1 MNPLFLAMGVTF
13 FATSLGAVPALFLR
27 SLSEGKK
34 DLLLGLAAGVMLAAT
49 CFSLLQPATELGS
62 VGRPPLTAAVF
73 VALLLLLGAL
83 FLHLANAVIPHEHFF
98 LGHEGLDARKL
109 KRIWLFILAITIHN
123 VPEGLAV
130 GVTAGSGIQHISLP
144 VLIGIGFQDIP
155 EGLVVA
161 FALLANGYRN
171 RQSFFV
177 AAVTGVV
184 EALGAATGFFFV
196 RVASGVLP
204 WTLAL
209 AGGMMLYV
217 ISHEMIPECH
227 SRGNQKEATFGLM
240 LGFALMMVLD
250 VALK

>member
-1 MNPLFLAMGVTF
+1 MNSLFLAMGVTF
-13 FATSLGAVPALFLR
+13 CATSLGAVPALFLR
-27 SLSEGKK
+27 SVSEGKK
-34 DLLLGLAAGVMLAAT
+34 DMLLGLAAGVMLAAT
-49 CFSLLQPATELGS
+49 CFSLLQPAIELGS
-62 VGRPPLTAAVF
+62 VARPPLFAATLA
-73 VALLLLLGAL
+73 ALLLLLGAL
-83 FLHLANAVIPHEHFF
+83 FLHLANETIPHEHFF

-130 GVTAGSGIQHISLP
+130 GVTAGSGIQYISLP

-161 FALLANGYRN
+161 FALLANGYRT

-177 AAVTGVV
+177 AVVTGVV
-184 EALGAATGFFFV
+184 EALGAAAGFFFV

-240 LGFALMMVLD
+240 VGFALMMVLD